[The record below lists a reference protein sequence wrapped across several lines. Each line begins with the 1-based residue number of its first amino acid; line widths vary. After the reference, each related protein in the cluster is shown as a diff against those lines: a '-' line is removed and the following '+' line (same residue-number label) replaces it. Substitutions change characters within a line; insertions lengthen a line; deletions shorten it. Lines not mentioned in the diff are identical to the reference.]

1 MRRTSKAVFL
11 PASDEPYV
19 FVEALPDATSARALR
34 RILPLM
40 NLYRA
45 SAFQARVP
53 IRRLTIAE
61 SETAS
66 GLGIVVLVAQFRRAF
81 RADSVQ
87 GPYAVPG
94 SLLFGAHVPRIAV
107 PFTRPGMASRAGA
120 LRNRS
125 DDPAEVRNRLTQALF
140 EAHAR
145 LPAEQRPG
153 FGDIGFALL
162 RVVLVQDL
170 EDDFRSAAGH
180 AADVIGELENRH
192 LARISQV
199 HRIPLRGEHEAIES
213 IHQVA
218 DVAET
223 AGLGAVAEDGHGFA
237 SQGPI
242 EERRHH
248 AAIVQLH
255 ARAVGVK
262 DAGDVGAHAV
272 RAVIGH
278 GEGFGEA
285 FAFVIAGAR
294 AHRIHVAP
302 IRLHLR
308 MHQRIAIAL
317 AGGGLQKA
325 RVLFER
331 QF

>member
-81 RADSVQ
+81 RADAVQ

-125 DDPAEVRNRLTQALF
+125 DDPAEVGDRLAQALF

-145 LPAEQRPG
+145 G
-153 FGDIGFALL
+153 
-162 RVVLVQDL
+162 
-170 EDDFRSAAGH
+170 
-180 AADVIGELENRH
+180 
-192 LARISQV
+192 SQ
-199 HRIPLRGEHEAIES
+199 PS
-213 IHQVA
+213 
-218 DVAET
+218 
-223 AGLGAVAEDGHGFA
+223 
-237 SQGPI
+237 S
-242 EERRHH
+242 
-248 AAIVQLH
+248 
-255 ARAVGVK
+255 
-262 DAGDVGAHAV
+262 
-272 RAVIGH
+272 
-278 GEGFGEA
+278 
-285 FAFVIAGAR
+285 
-294 AHRIHVAP
+294 
-302 IRLHLR
+302 
-308 MHQRIAIAL
+308 AL
-317 AGGGLQKA
+317 ALAISGLRFFGSSSGRTWKTISD
-325 RVLFER
+325 RLPVMR
-331 QF
+331 RM